1 MESKETKYFL
11 DELSLQ
17 SRECYDFYRENRKK
31 VADGINDFNLFKK
44 AVSGLMKVIRDG
56 QRDTEGGAY
65 IEGWGYFCMVAYP
78 NKNYIRGNYSGVI
91 KNTTIRREYF
101 PYFFPDTELPN
112 WSMSETFND
121 RSCSAELEYKLYF
134 NLCKSLKTN
143 YHFNK
148 QQSYNPNRIY
158 KHKYR

>member
-1 MESKETKYFL
+1 MESKETRYFL

-31 VADGINDFNLFKK
+31 VADGLNDFNLFKK
-44 AVSGLMKVIRDG
+44 AVSGLMKIIRYG
-56 QRDTEGGAY
+56 QEETEGGTY

-78 NKNYIRGNYSGVI
+78 NKKCYRGKAGLIRN
-91 KNTTIRREYF
+91 NTYKTEYF

-121 RSCSAELEYKLYF
+121 NTCLHNLDYKLYF

-143 YHFNK
+143 FHFSK
-148 QQSYNPNRIY
+148 QQSHSPNRIY
-158 KHKYR
+158 KHRYR